1 MKTFKTILIIIL
13 INYQNFV
20 QTNRT
25 AEETA
30 GVPKGPCE
38 DFYEYACSNYAQQN
52 TDPNYSEITQQLDYE
67 LNKKLSAYLSTL
79 FHNYIY
85 SDNQTYRDKMG
96 IYLESCNTE
105 RQRNLRKYFDELKPN
120 SNLNWPLLYPK
131 EEWLEQNKHFDY
143 WSLLGEM
150 QSYGVNDIIV
160 TQQVIRNKNGT
171 LSIWLAPVLAEDGG
185 SLPNSNILKVLLMA
199 LGIQDTDVIIQ
210 QLNETDFKLQE
221 IMENYADSTQ
231 SITITWEELT
241 DYYPRLNLKS
251 YIEKLL
257 EHSNISLELST
268 ITFETPEYFE
278 QLNKIMWSA
287 EELEHLCNYLMMK
300 FLFYLAVDSTAEF
313 TPLSCIKDLRHKFDL
328 AVNYHIYRHFFYRKK
343 ANKFEQAVFEM
354 EKYIKDVM
362 LKYFNENHLNLSDQ
376 QLNYLQNKLGNIQIN
391 IGNLPNVRD
400 SIVVQAFY
408 QDIPNLEKF
417 NYYKNHLL
425 MLKHRF
431 RKSLSYAQ
439 NQSHFIVSDNR
450 MGGVSSPYYVPQ
462 QNMVIIPFGSL
473 QLPLFQYTQG
483 ALEQLSLFGFV
494 LAHELTHAFETTGL
508 NYDHQG
514 FLLPTSLNIT
524 AHANFS
530 NALECMQQQEP
541 TDEIDERIA
550 DLFAVRV
557 VYRTYSEYYARKG
570 DDDWS
575 KKFFVILARFFC
587 GKKNLKFIDHDS
599 DAIRLQQIV
608 MNFQPFADAFGCSE
622 GAAMHPKTK
631 CRLY

>member
-1 MKTFKTILIIIL
+1 MKTFNAIFIKILMI
-13 INYQNFV
+13 YQYFV
-20 QTNRT
+20 EISL
-25 AEETA
+25 AYEETDE
-30 GVPKGPCE
+30 VPKGPC
-38 DFYEYACSNYAQQN
+38 DNFYEYACSNYTQQN
-52 TDPNYSEITQQLDYE
+52 TDPNYSEITQQLDYAM
-67 LNKKLSAYLSTL
+67 NKKLLTHL
-79 FHNYIY
+79 KNVFLHNQYEDKI
-85 SDNQTYRDKMG
+85 QTYRDKMG
-96 IYLESCNTE
+96 IYLESCKTE
-105 RQRNLRKYFDELKPN
+105 RQRNLRKYFDELKPS

-150 QSYGVNDIIV
+150 QSYGINDIIV

-171 LSIWLAPVLAEDGG
+171 LSIWLAPVFAEGGG

-210 QLNETDFKLQE
+210 QLNDTDFKLQE

-241 DYYPRLNLKS
+241 DYYPRLNIKS

-257 EHSNISLELST
+257 GRERYNLLNITLEN
-268 ITFETPEYFE
+268 PEYFE
-278 QLNKIMWSA
+278 FLNQKSWTD
-287 EELEHLCNYLMMK
+287 EELQHLCNYLMMK

-328 AVNYHIYRHFFYRKK
+328 AVNYIFYRHLLKRE
-343 ANKFEQAVFEM
+343 AEDFEQAVFKM
-354 EKYIKDVM
+354 EKDIKDIM

-400 SIVVQAFY
+400 SIAVQAFY
-408 QDIPNLEKF
+408 QDIPNLQRF

-425 MLKHRF
+425 MLKHRL

-439 NQSHFIVSDNR
+439 NQSHYIVSDNR

-462 QNMVIIPFGSL
+462 QNMVVIPFGSL
-473 QLPLFQYTQG
+473 QLPLFHYMQSI
-483 ALEQLSLFGFV
+483 LEQLSLFGFV

-514 FLLPTSLNIT
+514 FPLSTSLDIID
-524 AHANFS
+524 HDNFS
-530 NALECMQQQEP
+530 NALECMLQQEP

-557 VYRTYSEYYARKG
+557 VYRTYSEYYAKKG
-570 DDDWS
+570 YDDWS
-575 KKFFVILARFFC
+575 KNFFMNLAQFFC
-587 GKKNLKFIDHDS
+587 GKSNLKFIDHDS
-599 DAIRLQQIV
+599 DAIRLHQIL
-608 MNFQPFADAFGCSE
+608 MNFEAFSEVYGCRE
-622 GAAMHPKTK
+622 GTAMHPKTK